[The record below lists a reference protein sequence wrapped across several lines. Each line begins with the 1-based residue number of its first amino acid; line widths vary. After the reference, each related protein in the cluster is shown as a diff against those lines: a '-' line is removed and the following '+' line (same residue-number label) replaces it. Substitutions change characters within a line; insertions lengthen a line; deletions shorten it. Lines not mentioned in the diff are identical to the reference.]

1 MVDPDIEPTENEK
14 PDIEPAKD
22 EEKPP
27 MEIVVEER
35 ASMPYALAPF
45 DRSVDMKI
53 WNRRWKVYWLW
64 LEADLTQDEISEIV
78 GVDRWTINKDLKAM
92 REFLRFIPERLENQ
106 IQEIYMRMVL
116 SRNEMQADARNA
128 EKPADKAKLWA
139 VVATMDTKI
148 LERFT
153 QLRVKG
159 KVETRVERVESGDLG
174 KYVLEYL
181 GETYGPD
188 AVQHCLEWVDKR
200 VRFQSSITKS

>member
-1 MVDPDIEPTENEK
+1 
-14 PDIEPAKD
+14 
-22 EEKPP
+22 
-27 MEIVVEER
+27 
-35 ASMPYALAPF
+35 
-45 DRSVDMKI
+45 
-53 WNRRWKVYWLW
+53 
-64 LEADLTQDEISEIV
+64 
-78 GVDRWTINKDLKAM
+78 
-92 REFLRFIPERLENQ
+92 
-106 IQEIYMRMVL
+106 MRMVL

-153 QLRVKG
+153 QLATKG
-159 KVETRVERVESGDLG
+159 KVETRVERVESTDLG